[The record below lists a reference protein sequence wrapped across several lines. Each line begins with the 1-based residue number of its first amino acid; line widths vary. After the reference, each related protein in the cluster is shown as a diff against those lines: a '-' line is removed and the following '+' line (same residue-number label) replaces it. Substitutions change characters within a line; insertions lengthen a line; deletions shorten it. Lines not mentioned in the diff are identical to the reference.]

1 MIILKSLAAGLLAV
15 LATVVV
21 ITILVI
27 VALLVF
33 SARNHAED
41 TVIGWDPVALGHAPL
56 PWIILLFV
64 FAIGFYWE
72 YRQHRRMVAQ

>member
-15 LATVVV
+15 LAAVIV
-21 ITILVI
+21 ITILAI
-27 VALLVF
+27 LALLVF
-33 SARNHAED
+33 LARNNSDE
-41 TVIGWDPVALGHAPL
+41 TVLGWDLVAFGREPL

-72 YRQHRRMVAQ
+72 YRRIVAH